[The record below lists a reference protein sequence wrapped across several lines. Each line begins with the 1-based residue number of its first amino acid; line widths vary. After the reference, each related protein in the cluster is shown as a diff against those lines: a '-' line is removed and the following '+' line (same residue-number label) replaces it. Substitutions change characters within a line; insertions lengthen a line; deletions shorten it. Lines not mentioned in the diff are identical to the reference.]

1 MYISQQKL
9 VYSYLFRLVGM
20 VLLLGAVSGTI
31 LIAISIY
38 YVMVSKSLLLS
49 INIIIYQYTLIII
62 IVTFIIIIIIIII
75 IYIYFLGLHSGRI
88 GAQCEAIVKFPKLFE
103 KYPFP
108 ILINSALLKLAD
120 VFRAG

>member
-1 MYISQQKL
+1 
-9 VYSYLFRLVGM
+9 M

-38 YVMVSKSLLLS
+38 YVMVSKSLLLLINNYNIS
-49 INIIIYQYTLIII
+49 IYTDYYYCY
-62 IVTFIIIIIIIII
+62 FYYYYYYYIIIIII